1 MQSDNKI
8 RSKLWQGGGKI
19 RMTCN
24 WLRDAHDTKKDPEP
38 DQVRTKQT
46 TQKLT
51 PFPENLRLQ
60 ASSGA
65 VLLGSFTLLLSTWA
79 PLPNKVFCFVSKSK
93 NNKKE
98 LLANGYNFL
107 FAKS

>member
-1 MQSDNKI
+1 
-8 RSKLWQGGGKI
+8 
-19 RMTCN
+19 MTCN

-107 FAKS
+107 LAKS